1 MLNNCKHILF
11 VTLFMGLI
19 WAGKAQNNWV
29 EVKDKDGIK
38 VFTRTN
44 TLMSFKEFKAT
55 MIIQGKVSDVL
66 SVLYDVNDLKEWG
79 HNISRSELIERK
91 GDSFQMYYAVAK
103 APWPYKDRDGI
114 YINKINWDKEL
125 KTLLVEI
132 DLIEPE
138 NDLYSNNDFVRMDGY
153 GFWKIKELLSG
164 EIEVDFQMQID
175 PGGSIKA
182 WVANMFVS
190 DSPFYTLKGLK
201 EALKDEKYQGKTYDI
216 LLK

>member
-1 MLNNCKHILF
+1 MSA
-11 VTLFMGLI
+11 I
-19 WAGKAQNNWV
+19 WSVKAQDNWV

-44 TLMSFKEFKAT
+44 TIMSFKEFKAT
-55 MIIQGKVSDVL
+55 MIIKTKVSDVL
-66 SVLYDVNDLKEWG
+66 AVLYDVSELKVWG
-79 HNISRSELIERK
+79 HNISRSELIERS
-91 GDSFQMYYAVAK
+91 GDSLQVYYAVAK

-114 YINKINWDKEL
+114 YSNKISWDKNL

-132 DLIEPE
+132 DMLEPE
-138 NDLYSNNDFVRMDGY
+138 NDLYADNGFVRMDGF

-164 EIEVDFQMQID
+164 EIEIDFQMQVD

-190 DSPFYTLKGLK
+190 DSPFYTLKGLR
-201 EALKDEKYQGKTYDI
+201 EALKDEKYHGKTYDI